1 MLSSYLIMVGG
12 EQSSWM
18 MGLPLLGSG
27 EGCSWAQQVGRLER
41 REALLDPG
49 DVVGLARVGLWIVAV
64 VIADNALRYTYVIA
78 FNVPLLEQLL
88 ALVGFK
94 HLVGSVHPTGGE
106 PERVRRIEHIRHHY
120 AAVVQVSG
128 HRFIRQNDN
137 HGGCS
142 VVRIVRPSAEVHIEP
157 RQPIAYFAV
166 GNNDDLGG
174 LFAHAAG
181 RIATGFGY

>member
-27 EGCSWAQQVGRLER
+27 EGCSGAQQEDRGRGLEV
-41 REALLDPG
+41 LLDPG
-49 DVVGLARVGLWIVAV
+49 DVVGLARVRLRIVAV

-106 PERVRRIEHIRHHY
+106 PERVRRIEHISHHY
-120 AAVVQVSG
+120 AAVV
-128 HRFIRQNDN
+128 
-137 HGGCS
+137 
-142 VVRIVRPSAEVHIEP
+142 
-157 RQPIAYFAV
+157 
-166 GNNDDLGG
+166 
-174 LFAHAAG
+174 
-181 RIATGFGY
+181 